1 MTENASETQS
11 SRPIGAHPKPEP
23 GPVNSLNEVVR
34 RELWYVDTMLAT
46 PFRAIRRNIG
56 SRQSAWSQSADELTW
71 AMEGM
76 ARLPIKLLQSAFGE
90 DFKKNPNSNPT
101 PH

>member
-1 MTENASETQS
+1 MTDESSETQS
-11 SRPIGAHPKPEP
+11 RRPIGTHPKLEP

-34 RELWYVDTMLAT
+34 RELWYVDTMVAT

-56 SRQSAWSQSADELTW
+56 SRDSTWSQSADELVW

-76 ARLPIKLLQSAFGE
+76 ARLPVKLLQSAFGE
-90 DFKKNPNSNPT
+90 DFKKNPNANPKSQ
-101 PH
+101 